1 MSFSVTLLL
10 TTGINTGPDFNIYE
24 CVNGSCSGTPITQ
37 ISIVSGEPFV
47 INGITE
53 GTTSLKI
60 ESIGDCDNSVV
71 IGIQNIPTPTPSPT
85 STPDPIIEV
94 TPTPTP
100 TSTPDPIIEV
110 TPSSTPIIEV
120 TPSPTPTSDPIV
132 FSTFYLSMGVL
143 DSNGHCGDN
152 YLTGTPIY
160 VEGEGTT
167 PPFLLNKVAYTDT
180 SLTTVFE
187 GGSLYYFV
195 DNMSGSSTTDFLI
208 QFGKYTVISI
218 DQFGFI
224 SDIQD
229 INCSNG
235 GSPL

>member
-100 TSTPDPIIEV
+100 TPTSELIPV
-110 TPSSTPIIEV
+110 T
-120 TPSPTPTSDPIV
+120 PTPTPTQETTEPEFTIFVSTYNGTCSPFCDGETNYNITSLKTSTADFFNIAPGDVIDDLPIAAGG
-132 FSTFYLSMGVL
+132 FYAI
-143 DSNGHCGDN
+143 SN
-152 YLTGTPIY
+152 IS
-160 VEGEGTT
+160 
-167 PPFLLNKVAYTDT
+167 TDT
-180 SLTTVFE
+180 DTGPFKIVEVDSLGEVQSVLVCLGGTCTTE
-187 GGSLYYFV
+187 
-195 DNMSGSSTTDFLI
+195 
-208 QFGKYTVISI
+208 
-218 DQFGFI
+218 
-224 SDIQD
+224 
-229 INCSNG
+229 
-235 GSPL
+235 